1 MICLLSLFLLTE
13 KGSTV
18 TGFLNLG
25 DEFDFK
31 FQLCGN
37 LVTKE
42 ERRLLGV
49 GGDWKEMGDSK
60 TLFWHAPVTSWG
72 PKEPAR

>member
-18 TGFLNLG
+18 TGFINLG

-31 FQLCGN
+31 CQLCGN

-42 ERRLLGV
+42 ERRLLGE
-49 GGDWKEMGDSK
+49 GNWKEMGDSK
-60 TLFWHAPVTSWG
+60 TLFWHALVTSW
-72 PKEPAR
+72 EPRELAR

>member
-31 FQLCGN
+31 CQLCGN

-49 GGDWKEMGDSK
+49 GGTGKR
-60 TLFWHAPVTSWG
+60 WG
-72 PKEPAR
+72 IVKPYSGMLQ